1 MPATSEKQK
10 KFMDAVA
17 HNPAF
22 AKKAG
27 VSQSVGK
34 EFSEASKGMKFGKD
48 RSVSTRADRQVVN
61 RPKTNQ
67 GKAEFFKKGGEMKES
82 KAMVKKEVSLMKAK
96 GAPKS
101 MVKHEMKEA
110 GMKKMAGGGMPM
122 VTKDGQKVPAFAAD
136 GKGKMAKGG
145 ITSAKMGKVPS
156 GGNKGKGEH
165 AIQKSGISKGTMVK
179 MSGPKP
185 LGMKKGGK
193 AYC

>member
-22 AKKAG
+22 AKKVG
-27 VSQSVGK
+27 VPKAVGK
-34 EFSEASKGMKFGKD
+34 DFSEASKGMKFGKG
-48 RSVSTRADRQVVN
+48 SGNRADAQAIN
-61 RPKTNQ
+61 KPKTKQ
-67 GKAEFFKKGGEMKES
+67 GKSELFKKGGEMKES
-82 KAMVKKEVSLMKAK
+82 KAMVKKEVSFMKKK
-96 GAPKS
+96 GAPAS

-110 GMKKMAGGGMPM
+110 GMKKMAGGGAI
-122 VTKDGQKVPAFAAD
+122 TK
-136 GKGKMAKGG
+136 
-145 ITSAKMGKVPS
+145 AKMGAVPS

-179 MSGPKP
+179 MSGSKP
-185 LGMKKGGK
+185 LGMKTGGK

>member
-1 MPATSEKQK
+1 MPATSSKQK

-22 AKKAG
+22 AKKVG
-27 VSQSVGK
+27 VPKAVGK
-34 EFSEASKGMKFGKD
+34 DFSEASKGMKFGKG
-48 RSVSTRADRQVVN
+48 SGNRADAQAIN
-61 RPKTNQ
+61 KPKTKQ
-67 GKAEFFKKGGEMKES
+67 GKSELFKKGGEMKES
-82 KAMVKKEVSLMKAK
+82 KAMVKKEVSFMKKK
-96 GAPKS
+96 GAPAS

-110 GMKKMAGGGMPM
+110 GMKKMAGGGAI
-122 VTKDGQKVPAFAAD
+122 TK
-136 GKGKMAKGG
+136 
-145 ITSAKMGKVPS
+145 AKMGKVPS

-179 MSGPKP
+179 MSGSKP

>member
-1 MPATSEKQK
+1 MPAASEKQK
-10 KFMDAVA
+10 KLMDAAA

-22 AKKAG
+22 AKK
-27 VSQSVGK
+27 VGIPTKVAK
-34 EFSEASKGMKFGKD
+34 EFSTASKGQKFG
-48 RSVSTRADRQVVN
+48 SGAETRADRQKLN
-61 RPKTNQ
+61 KPKTDHGQ
-67 GKAEFFKKGGEMKES
+67 SALFKKGGEMKES
-82 KAMVKKEVSLMKAK
+82 KAMVKKEVSFMKKK
-96 GAPKS
+96 GAPAS

-165 AIQKSGISKGTMVK
+165 AIQSKGISKGTMVK
-179 MSGPKP
+179 MSGSKP
-185 LGMKKGGK
+185 LGMKRGGK
-193 AYC
+193 C

>member
-1 MPATSEKQK
+1 MPATSSKQK
-10 KFMDAVA
+10 KLMDAVA

-22 AKKAG
+22 AKKTG
-27 VSQSVGK
+27 IPQSVGK
-34 EFSEASKGMKFGKD
+34 DFSQASKGMKFKGGPK
-48 RSVSTRADRQVVN
+48 TRADSQVVN

-67 GKAEFFKKGGEMKES
+67 GSEELFKQGGKTMAES
-82 KAMVKKEVSLMKAK
+82 KGMMKKEVSFMKKK
-96 GAPKS
+96 GAPSS
-101 MVKHEMKEA
+101 MIKHEMKEA

-179 MSGPKP
+179 MSGSKP
-185 LGMKKGGK
+185 LGMKTGGK